1 MSHKLFRICTFCALL
16 QLTLVLVAHG
26 ETVVTWKS
34 LKKLDVLAERCEAL
48 SDAHDV
54 AELRKLVKPVK
65 DAATIVAADPV
76 PVGAKA
82 PDQVKVLQSDLKSLT
97 DVLTDTSTQTDAE
110 LTAILASVHPIVEKL
125 MEGAGMPHVHENEAT
140 TGRPAKEI
148 RP

>member
-1 MSHKLFRICTFCALL
+1 MVKKIFRSLSVCALL
-16 QLTLVLVAHG
+16 CISFALVGHA
-26 ETVVTWKS
+26 ETVVKWDS

-54 AELRKLVKPVK
+54 AELRKLVQPVK
-65 DAATIVAADPV
+65 AAAAIVATDPV

-97 DVLTDTSTQTDAE
+97 DVLTDPGPQTDAE

-125 MEGAGMPHVHENEAT
+125 MEGAGMPHVYENEAPP
-140 TGRPAKEI
+140 GKPAKET